1 MAPDDQWPCPSIQDR
16 VKEAPTWG
24 RCWLAAVPV
33 ARRNGEMMAESK
45 QMEKVAEEAARETR
59 AAQRQR
65 EMAAENRELWDA
77 NTALTADKRSLEN
90 KLERQA
96 SAPNKVHLG
105 VCAATGA
112 VTAMGGFKVNRFLR
126 EKTSD
131 WLDEQGER
139 TTGAKVVCDILPP
152 AVGLGVAG
160 IGLVVKGGIASSS
173 LIGGG
178 LGFAAG
184 SAISTLLVG

>member
-1 MAPDDQWPCPSIQDR
+1 
-16 VKEAPTWG
+16 
-24 RCWLAAVPV
+24 
-33 ARRNGEMMAESK
+33 MAENK
-45 QMEKVAEEAARETR
+45 QMQAVAEEAARETR

-65 EMAAENRELWDA
+65 EIAAENRELAAENDV
-77 NTALTADKRSLEN
+77 LRGDVQRLEN
-90 KLERQA
+90 KIERVA
-96 SAPNKVHLG
+96 SQPNKVHLG
-105 VCAATGA
+105 ICAATGA

-126 EKTSD
+126 EKTAD

-139 TTGAKVVCDILPP
+139 TMGAKFLCDVLPP
-152 AVGLGVAG
+152 ALGLGTAG